1 MSKIIM
7 WSRVQDH
14 HGIVVRREAIG
25 CSAMSTGPS
34 GDCETPFFPHDEA
47 TSLSTRTLQG
57 VRACLNR
64 AVRRAMA
71 RDKVKRNVV
80 EITEV
85 PAGLPGRPSKALT
98 AQQADDVITKTASDR
113 MHPYIVVSLLTGA
126 RTEKSSGWVSCK
138 TYSACPTSTPH
149 SESAL
154 MTRQRIWS
162 DNAFVG
168 GVTGPRVLIVDD
180 HDGFR
185 AVTRTLLE
193 SEGFDVVGEAA
204 DGVDAVRATERLT
217 PALVLLDVH
226 LPDEDGFAVTERL
239 AALAEPP
246 AVVLISS
253 RLIADLRQRVHDS
266 PAVGFLAKHEL
277 TGAGLR
283 AMVELR

>member
-1 MSKIIM
+1 
-7 WSRVQDH
+7 
-14 HGIVVRREAIG
+14 
-25 CSAMSTGPS
+25 
-34 GDCETPFFPHDEA
+34 
-47 TSLSTRTLQG
+47 
-57 VRACLNR
+57 
-64 AVRRAMA
+64 
-71 RDKVKRNVV
+71 
-80 EITEV
+80 
-85 PAGLPGRPSKALT
+85 
-98 AQQADDVITKTASDR
+98 
-113 MHPYIVVSLLTGA
+113 
-126 RTEKSSGWVSCK
+126 
-138 TYSACPTSTPH
+138 
-149 SESAL
+149 

-168 GVTGPRVLIVDD
+168 GITGPRVLIVDD

-185 AVTRTLLE
+185 AVARTLLE

-204 DGVDAVRATERLT
+204 DGVEAVRATERLT

-277 TGAGLR
+277 TGARLR
-283 AMVELR
+283 AMVKQREPWPPG